1 MGNTDNAVRDRIKQ
15 LCKNK
20 NYTINKLATMSA
32 INYSTVRDFMN
43 EKNSNIGIIT
53 IKKLCDG
60 LGLSLYDFFDTES
73 FKNLEQEIK

>member
-60 LGLSLYDFFDTES
+60 LGLSLYDFFDTEP

>member
-53 IKKLCDG
+53 IKKLRDG

>member
-60 LGLSLYDFFDTES
+60 LDLSLYDFFDDEI
-73 FKNLEQEIK
+73 FRDLEQEIK

>member
-1 MGNTDNAVRDRIKQ
+1 MNTANAVRDRIKQ

-60 LGLSLYDFFDTES
+60 LDLSLYDFFDDEI
-73 FKNLEQEIK
+73 FRDLEQEIK